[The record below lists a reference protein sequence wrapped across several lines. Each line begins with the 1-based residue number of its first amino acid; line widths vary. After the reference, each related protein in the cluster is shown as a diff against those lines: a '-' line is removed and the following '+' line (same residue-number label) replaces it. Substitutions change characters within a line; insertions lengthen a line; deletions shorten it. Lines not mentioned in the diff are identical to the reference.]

1 VEALAGASQTLSTTD
16 ARWQFNNYKS
26 VSTVVC
32 VGTNTNNAKVPIVK
46 TGAGNWAGLLPM
58 PERLVYSSSLDSQAA
73 SAIAVLGLQTT
84 AAPSVNK
91 AFTTGRII
99 TVSVVAAANGSRQI
113 RITGKDAAGAVL
125 VAVRAL
131 GTGQQHIH

>member
-1 VEALAGASQTLSTTD
+1 
-16 ARWQFNNYKS
+16 
-26 VSTVVC
+26 

-73 SAIAVLGLQTT
+73 SAIAVLGLQTSD

-91 AFTTGRII
+91 VFTTGRII
-99 TVSVVAAANGSRQI
+99 TVTVVAAVM
-113 RITGKDAAGAVL
+113 KV
-125 VAVRAL
+125 
-131 GTGQQHIH
+131 